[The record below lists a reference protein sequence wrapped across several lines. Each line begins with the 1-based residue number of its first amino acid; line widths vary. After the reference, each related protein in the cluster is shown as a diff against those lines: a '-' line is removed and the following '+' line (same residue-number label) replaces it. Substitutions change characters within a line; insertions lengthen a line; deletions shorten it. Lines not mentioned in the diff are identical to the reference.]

1 MIDERP
7 ATPPPHRDRDR
18 TPHSPEDA
26 RSGVLQHEVLVR
38 ELLSVDALAPGP
50 VVVREVAALAHE
62 SGYDPVEG
70 RAGETESLLACV
82 FFPFVRSFRYVGVVM
97 LRADGAGRVR
107 R

>member
-1 MIDERP
+1 M
-7 ATPPPHRDRDR
+7 
-18 TPHSPEDA
+18 
-26 RSGVLQHEVLVR
+26 LQHEVLVR